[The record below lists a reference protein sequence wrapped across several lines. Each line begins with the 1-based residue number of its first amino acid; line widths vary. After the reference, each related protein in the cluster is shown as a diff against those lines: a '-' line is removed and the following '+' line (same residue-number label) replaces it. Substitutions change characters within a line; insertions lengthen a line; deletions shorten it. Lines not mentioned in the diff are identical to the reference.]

1 MDENKGLF
9 KGFSRVEELTMEP
22 RLMCAVLAEQL
33 ARTNLALS
41 AVSAELKQMKDEK
54 NKE

>member
-9 KGFSRVEELTMEP
+9 KGFSRVEELTMDP

-41 AVSAELKQMKDEK
+41 AMSAELKQMKEK

>member
-9 KGFSRVEELTMEP
+9 KGFTRIEELTMDP

-33 ARTNLALS
+33 ARTNVALI
-41 AVSAELKQMKDEK
+41 ALSAELKQMKDEK